1 MISNDLVKNEKGMS
15 IAEAVMAISVITIG
29 LLGVSSLAIQNIQ
42 IKGVNR
48 NYLIASMLAQ
58 EGIELTRNIRDQ
70 NWLNIQNDP
79 SDPSLAWDDWITDGS
94 VPPNAATFTIDH
106 TNTSANP
113 PDQTVDDIADAGALL
128 YVNDTDNFYT
138 HNPAGATA
146 SIFRRLVS
154 VLDYG
159 DYLVVTVAVGW
170 PKGEYVVET
179 YLYNWR

>member
-1 MISNDLVKNEKGMS
+1 MS

-94 VPPNAATFTIDH
+94 VPNTFTVDYESDTTVAHQPDH
-106 TNTSANP
+106 SVSSINDNGTR
-113 PDQTVDDIADAGALL
+113 L
-128 YVNDTDNFYT
+128 YVNGNGFYT
-138 HNPAGATA
+138 HNSAGGTLTK
-146 SIFRRLVS
+146 FRRLISAVDNGDHLLVS
-154 VLDYG
+154 A
-159 DYLVVTVAVGW
+159 TVSWASGT
-170 PKGEYVVET
+170 YVAET
-179 YLYNWR
+179 YLYDWR